1 MHHVAMNL
9 EARYLGIV
17 FLAAVIV
24 AIAVLCWQ
32 AIRHGGRP
40 WLTGILGGYSI
51 LLVVLFI
58 VGLLSDDGYGWAFL
72 PLMILTAPWSFMVSM
87 VPRGFVMDWFA
98 SGWFGNFVLFV
109 VLCGGVN
116 DLLLY
121 AVVGRVFY
129 PPAPRPLSQS
139 LLSSRSE

>member
-1 MHHVAMNL
+1 MHHMVMNF
-9 EARYLGIV
+9 EAWCLGIV
-17 FLAAVIV
+17 ILAAVIV
-24 AIAVLCWQ
+24 AIVLLCWQ
-32 AIRHGGRP
+32 AVRHGGRL

-58 VGLLSDDGYGWAFL
+58 VGLLSDDGYGWSFL

-116 DLLLY
+116 VLLLY
-121 AVVGRVFY
+121 TVVGRVFC
-129 PPAPRPLSQS
+129 PPAPPPSQS
-139 LLSSRSE
+139 LLSSCSK